1 MNRIK
6 RSLAIA
12 GVAGATILGGLS
24 LGTTISAAQTDSSS
38 SSSAP
43 AAPGTDTTPNPDR
56 PADCDQG
63 PGRPHGPNLD
73 VAASAIGVDASE
85 LRDALHNG
93 STLAQV
99 AQDHGVDPQTVI
111 DALVADT
118 QQHLADKVTSGEITQ
133 DQANEHLADAT
144 QRITDFVNNGKP
156 ERPDGPPPA
165 DGSEDAPADAPAGS

>member
-6 RSLAIA
+6 RNLAIA
-12 GVAGATILGGLS
+12 GVTGATILGGLT

-38 SSSAP
+38 SEAP
-43 AAPGTDTTPNPDR
+43 AAPGTDNAPNPDR
-56 PADCDQG
+56 PADCDHG

-73 VAASAIGVDASE
+73 VAASAIGVDVGE

-111 DALVADT
+111 DALVADV
-118 QQHLADKVTSGEITQ
+118 QSHLADKVSSGEITQ
-133 DQANEHLADAT
+133 EQADEHLADAT
-144 QRITDFVNNGKP
+144 ERITDFVNNGKP
-156 ERPDGPPPA
+156 DRPEGPPPA